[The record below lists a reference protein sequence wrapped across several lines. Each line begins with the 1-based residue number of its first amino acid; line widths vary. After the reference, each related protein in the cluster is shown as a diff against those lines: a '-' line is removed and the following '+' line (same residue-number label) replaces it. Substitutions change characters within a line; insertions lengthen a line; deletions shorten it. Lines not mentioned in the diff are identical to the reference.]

1 MIKAII
7 FDCFGVLAE
16 DGWSPFKRQYLSEH
30 PELLLAISKLG
41 QEVDSGERSYDDMI
55 IETARLVGV
64 SESEVRTAVER
75 RVPNEELFVYITEE
89 LKPAYKIG
97 MLSNA
102 SYNVLD
108 LLFTPEQT
116 ATFDATALSYELG
129 LVKPDR
135 RMYGA
140 IAERLGVELHECL
153 LVDDKAGHAD
163 GARDAGMQAL
173 VYESVPQL
181 KADLAALLQ

>member
-16 DGWSPFKRQYLSEH
+16 DGWSPFKRQYLADD
-30 PELLLAISKLG
+30 PELLRAVSKLG

-55 IETARLVGV
+55 IETAHLVGV
-64 SESEVRTAVER
+64 SENEVRTAVER
-75 RVPNEELFVYITEE
+75 RVPNEELFSYINEG
-89 LKPAYKIG
+89 LKPQYKIG

-102 SYNVLD
+102 SYNVLK

-129 LVKPDR
+129 LVKPDP
-135 RMYGA
+135 RMYSA
-140 IAERLGVELHECL
+140 IAERLGVDLHECL
-153 LVDDKAGHAD
+153 LVDDKTGHAE
-163 GARDAGMQAL
+163 GAMEAGMQAI

-181 KADLAALLQ
+181 QADLAELLQ